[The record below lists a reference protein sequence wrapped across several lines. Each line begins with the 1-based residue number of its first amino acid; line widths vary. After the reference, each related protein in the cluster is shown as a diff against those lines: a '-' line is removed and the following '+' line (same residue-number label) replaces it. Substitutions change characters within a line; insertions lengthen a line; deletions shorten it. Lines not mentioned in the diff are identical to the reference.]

1 MKTYILKKNTLN
13 HQNHVSLNLKVP
25 YFQVVSMA
33 LLKGKLRGTFF
44 NQEN

>member
-25 YFQVVSMA
+25 YFLVESMA
-33 LLKGKLRGTFF
+33 LLKCKLRGNFF
-44 NQEN
+44 SQDN